1 MKSFALALVASLA
14 AAQTY
19 EESYSGSASVADV
32 GTTDY
37 TVSFSIVVEET
48 PDKLTTT
55 VGSSVTWE
63 AVLEGEDIAAGDE
76 VEAWACFEGEACV
89 IMRSVGTDNLSVH
102 YTESNGTTLP
112 ASDCASANAQPS
124 AALAT
129 GLSTVATWNGTTV
142 TATSAA
148 NAELVPQTVSI
159 SGKTISMS
167 AKAEEKDVID
177 LAAIRQ
183 AEADAAALLAE

>member
-37 TVSFSIVVEET
+37 TISISVVVEET

-55 VGSSVTWE
+55 SGSSVTWE

-142 TATSAA
+142 TATGA
-148 NAELVPQTVSI
+148 NAVLVPQTVSI

>member
-48 PDKLTTT
+48 TDKLTTT
-55 VGSSVTWE
+55 TGSSVTWE
-63 AVLEGEDIAAGDE
+63 AVLEGDDIAAGDE

-102 YTESNGTTLP
+102 YTEANGTTLP
-112 ASDCASANAQPS
+112 ESDCASANAQPS

-142 TATSAA
+142 TAVGTA
-148 NAELVPQTVSI
+148 NPELVPQTVSI

-167 AKAEEKDVID
+167 AKAEEKEVID